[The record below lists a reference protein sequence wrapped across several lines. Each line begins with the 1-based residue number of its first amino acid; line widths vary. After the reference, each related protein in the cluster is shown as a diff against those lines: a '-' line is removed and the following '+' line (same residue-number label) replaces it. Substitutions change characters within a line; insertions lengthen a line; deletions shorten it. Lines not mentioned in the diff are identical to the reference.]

1 MNTKNLQS
9 LPDSTTL
16 CLRCELPMKDTG
28 SIVLIEGKPSVLG
41 LDAAN
46 YSPLELT
53 AEVCPKCGKV
63 EFFI

>member
-16 CLRCELPMKDTG
+16 CLRCNAPMKDTG
-28 SIVLIEGKPSVLG
+28 SVTLIEGKTHALG
-41 LDAAN
+41 LGAAKLD
-46 YSPLELT
+46 PLELT
-53 AEVCPKCGKV
+53 AEVCTKCGKV